1 MALWNLLRSIN
12 IMYTSRQHNSGFTL
26 LEVMVALAIIAL
38 GMAAVIKTVAS
49 TTVNSAYLRDKTFAY
64 WVAQNQ
70 MAELEL
76 TAAKPKIGF
85 TDGNEKL
92 AGVIWYWTRKI
103 DGTEDPDT
111 KRVEISVRM
120 DKDKDAQNYAALTSL
135 LHVPN

>member
-85 TDGNEKL
+85 SDGNEKL
-92 AGVIWYWTRKI
+92 AGVTWYWTRKI

-135 LHVPN
+135 LHAPN